1 MNEMQ
6 KRVAAVTATQSRFYD
21 KPFDWSKQATCIHL
35 LRFHAAQMGH
45 KVPIVPRFRSAVGAK
60 KALLS
65 TGWQTLPALLDS
77 MFDRIPPAFMRV
89 GDVLA
94 MPGDEDWHGLVLKVD
109 KQKFLGWHEDAAGCT
124 IMEVDISAAEGAWR
138 I

>member
-6 KRVAAVTATQSRFYD
+6 QRAAAVAATEARYRD
-21 KPFDWSKQATCIHL
+21 RPFDWGKQATCIHL

-45 KVPIVPRFRSAVGAK
+45 KVPIVPRFRTALGAK
-60 KALLS
+60 KALVV

-77 MFDRIPPAFMRV
+77 MFARIPPAFMRV

-94 MPGDEDWHGLVLKVD
+94 MPGDADWHALVIKAD
-109 KQKFLGWHEDAAGCT
+109 KQKFLGWHQDAEGCT
-124 IMEVDISAAEGAWR
+124 IMEVDVNAAVGAWR
-138 I
+138 V